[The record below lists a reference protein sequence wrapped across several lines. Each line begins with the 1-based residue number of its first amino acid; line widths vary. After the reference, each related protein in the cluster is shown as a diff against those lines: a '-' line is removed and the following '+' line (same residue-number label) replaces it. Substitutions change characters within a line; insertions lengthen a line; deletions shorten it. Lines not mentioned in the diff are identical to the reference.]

1 MTALRRRSFPASPGG
16 GGGAAAPEG
25 GRRAAAA
32 ARPASARDSPLYPLC
47 YAGRAP
53 QRPATSP
60 TTPGMAAS
68 RRCFSLASPGG
79 GGGAAAP
86 EGGRS
91 VRRHNTPRLRARF
104 PPRPLCPLCSG
115 AAPEWPLRVGA
126 FPLPP
131 PAGEVGPQPRKGAR
145 PRNGCLA
152 QTLFPLASPS
162 GGGGA
167 AAPKGGR
174 RAAVTA
180 RPAPARD
187 FSLCQPCCARRAR
200 CACPHPPLCPATSPP
215 HPAASPPSHRHLPPR
230 PQRKTIPG
238 HPPGDRSC
246 SDVQTFVQTFVQT
259 LPLLPESLAVASRLP
274 SKLRC
279 SAARRRRRLSARRTS
294 SSISAGK
301 DSPAGSQR

>member
-104 PPRPLCPLCSG
+104 PPRPSAASPHPPRPAPPQNGRLAQTLFPLASPQRG
-115 AAPEWPLRVGA
+115 RWGRSPEREHAPGMAALRRR
-126 FPLPP
+126 FSPLPP
-131 PAGEVGPQPRKGAR
+131 PAGEVGPQPRKGAAGPPSQHVPPPHEISRCASRAVPAAHAVPVRIPRCARPHPRRTR
-145 PRNGCLA
+145 PRPRHPIGISRRARSAKRSPGIRPGIALVPMFRP
-152 QTLFPLASPS
+152 LFRPLFKPCPCCRRAWPSPADCPRS
-162 GGGGA
+162 CDAAPRGGGGA
-167 AAPKGGR
+167 
-174 RAAVTA
+174 
-180 RPAPARD
+180 
-187 FSLCQPCCARRAR
+187 
-200 CACPHPPLCPATSPP
+200 
-215 HPAASPPSHRHLPPR
+215 
-230 PQRKTIPG
+230 
-238 HPPGDRSC
+238 
-246 SDVQTFVQTFVQT
+246 
-259 LPLLPESLAVASRLP
+259 
-274 SKLRC
+274 
-279 SAARRRRRLSARRTS
+279 
-294 SSISAGK
+294 
-301 DSPAGSQR
+301 